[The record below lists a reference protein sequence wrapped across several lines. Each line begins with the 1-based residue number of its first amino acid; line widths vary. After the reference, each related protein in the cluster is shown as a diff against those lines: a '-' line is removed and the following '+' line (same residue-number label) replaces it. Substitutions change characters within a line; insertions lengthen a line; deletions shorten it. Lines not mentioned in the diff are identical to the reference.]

1 MGYRVIAFD
10 VEPEHY
16 VEIAES
22 CGVEVVKCDIERDE
36 LGVADAD
43 CAVFT
48 EVLEHLHYYYAPVAL
63 AKIGRA
69 LRIGGHLILTTPNIA
84 SLLRR
89 LRLLLGRQPIHCKYH
104 VREYTMDEVL
114 EMVREA
120 GFDVIEAYYSIVGDL
135 IYVDADVDAE
145 HDEYLKISGYKE
157 LIKIA
162 VKRPTKLNTLR
173 ALAYPIVKLVPSL
186 RELIVV
192 IGIKVREPS
201 VKLIERW

>member
-1 MGYRVIAFD
+1 
-10 VEPEHY
+10 
-16 VEIAES
+16 
-22 CGVEVVKCDIERDE
+22 
-36 LGVADAD
+36 
-43 CAVFT
+43 
-48 EVLEHLHYYYAPVAL
+48 
-63 AKIGRA
+63 
-69 LRIGGHLILTTPNIA
+69 
-84 SLLRR
+84 
-89 LRLLLGRQPIHCKYH
+89 
-104 VREYTMDEVL
+104 
-114 EMVREA
+114 MVREA